1 MPMSGCR
8 KNQYSNQNNCVRYL
22 TFAYTICSLAFE
34 PRRQTPLP
42 ASALGEQSN
51 YRAAIVSNAVLPNKI
66 GRKSNLATNRARQ
79 HLRYKACSSR
89 NVAEAK
95 T

>member
-1 MPMSGCR
+1 MIVPQLMSAIGTQSGHLFLHR
-8 KNQYSNQNNCVRYL
+8 TYGN
-22 TFAYTICSLAFE
+22 
-34 PRRQTPLP
+34 RR
-42 ASALGEQSN
+42 ALGEQSN
-51 YRAAIVSNAVLPNKI
+51 YRAALVSNAVLPNKI